1 MDPTKAN
8 GNGQASKVLEKIE
21 RVRQARRNKFY
32 LRDEHITLSHGSGG
46 KATHNLVEGVFAP
59 AFSNPLL
66 DRMDDAAIFVPGEE
80 GPRLAFTTDTYVVSP
95 LFFPGGDIGKLAVH
109 GTINDLAMAGA
120 QPLYLSAGFILEE
133 GFPIA
138 DLRRIVASMAIAAKE
153 AGVAIVTG
161 DTKVVQ
167 RGKADGL
174 FINTAGVGVVIATGT
189 IGQNQLR
196 PGDRVLLS
204 GPVGD
209 HGTAIMLARESLDI
223 ESDIRSDTAP
233 LHTLVASLLDTA
245 GEGVHCLKDPTR
257 GGVAT
262 SLNEMAIAS
271 EVAIVLDEPAIPVRP
286 EVRGTCE
293 ILGLD
298 PLTIANEGKLL
309 AIVAPEVAEAALA
322 VMRNHPLGRE
332 AAIIGTV
339 QAEPVAMVFLKTDIG
354 GSGYWICWWVIR
366 CRAYAK
372 EKRCPICLDLEVKC
386 PHALTK
392 S

>member
-1 MDPTKAN
+1 MDDQREDFNENAPARTRF
-8 GNGQASKVLEKIE
+8 SPEVLEKIE
-21 RVRQARRNKFY
+21 RVRQARRKKFY

-46 KATHNLVEGVFAP
+46 KATHNLIEGVFGP

-66 DRMDDAAIFVPGEE
+66 DRMDDAATFTPDGTTQ
-80 GPRLAFTTDTYVVSP
+80 RLAFTTDSYVVSP

-120 QPLYLSAGFILEE
+120 QPLYLSVGFILEE

-138 DLRRIVASMAIAAKE
+138 DLRRIVASMAKAASE
-153 AGVAIVTG
+153 AGIAIVTG

-174 FINTAGVGVVIATGT
+174 FINTAGVGIVRATGT
-189 IGQNQLR
+189 IGQNQLQ
-196 PGDRVLLS
+196 PGDKVLLS
-204 GPVGD
+204 GPIGD
-209 HGTAIMLARESLDI
+209 HGIAIMLARESLDI
-223 ESDIRSDTAP
+223 ESDIQSDSAP
-233 LHTLVASLLDTA
+233 LHTLVASLLDA
-245 GEGVHCLKDPTR
+245 VGESVHCLKDPTR

-309 AIVAPEVAEAALA
+309 AIVAPEAAETALA
-322 VMRNHPLGRE
+322 TLRTHPLGQE
-332 AAIIGTV
+332 AAMIGTV
-339 QAEPVAMVFLKTDIG
+339 QAEPTAMVFLRTDIG
-354 GSGYWICWWVIR
+354 GKRVLDMLVGDPLPRIC
-366 CRAYAK
+366 
-372 EKRCPICLDLEVKC
+372 
-386 PHALTK
+386 
-392 S
+392 